1 MKDIKLIYGSDT
13 GKTEYVINT
22 YLISALEKKFNVE
35 VINILNV
42 SDDDWKS
49 CDNYIIG
56 VSTWWDGDLQSDWES
71 YYDIFSNISFKNKK
85 VAIFGL
91 GDQIGYDEWYCDG
104 LGILGSIVIEN
115 GGVLLGFTTKDSS
128 YEFDTSKCIKQG
140 DEMWGL
146 ALDEDN
152 QQELTESRV
161 INWVNQISNEF

>member
-1 MKDIKLIYGSDT
+1 MKTACTLSMTACTLSIT
-13 GKTEYVINT
+13 GHT
-22 YLISALEKKFNVE
+22 L
-35 VINILNV
+35 
-42 SDDDWKS
+42 
-49 CDNYIIG
+49 
-56 VSTWWDGDLQSDWES
+56 
-71 YYDIFSNISFKNKK
+71 SNISFKDKK

-115 GGVLLGFTTKDSS
+115 GGVLFGFTTKDSS
-128 YEFDTSKCIKQG
+128 YEFDTSKCIKEG